1 MMICWIDATLLAA
14 SGENSAAY
22 KAGEITGMLLSVVI
36 MVSIPVL
43 FIVSLVK
50 LIRTR
55 NKGWLAGLIVS
66 SIPILAFIG
75 LVFFGAYQAFT
86 GKHFKTPVASIS
98 SVSGGRIDVPD
109 ASISVELPSG
119 WKEIGALNDES
130 LLSAVNQEQGCY
142 MVVLADSEV
151 DYAGTLRDFSDL
163 TSEAMVDR
171 LIRGIDTGAEEL
183 EVNSLPVIRRE
194 ISGVTE
200 NVKIRYLHVSIYA
213 GGYFHQVLCWSASS
227 KWKSALP
234 EFEKI
239 VEKVKMQ

>member
-1 MMICWIDATLLAA
+1 MIHWGDTALLAA
-14 SGENSAAY
+14 SVENSAAY
-22 KAGEITGMLLSVVI
+22 KAGEILGMLLSVVI

-86 GKHFKTPVASIS
+86 GKHSKSPVAPVS
-98 SVSGGRIDVPD
+98 SVSVGRIDVPD
-109 ASISVELPSG
+109 AGISIELPSG
-119 WKEIGALNDES
+119 WSEIGAINDEA
-130 LLSAVNQEQGCY
+130 LLSAVNQELGCY

-151 DYAGTLRDFSDL
+151 DYTGTLRDFSDL
-163 TSEAMVDR
+163 TSEAMVDK
-171 LIRGIDTGAEEL
+171 LVGGTDTGAEEL

-194 ISGVTE
+194 IYGVTE
-200 NVKIRYLHVSIYA
+200 NVKIRYLHVCTHT

-227 KWKSALP
+227 KWKSSLP
-234 EFEKI
+234 DFEKI
-239 VEKVKMQ
+239 IEKVEMQ